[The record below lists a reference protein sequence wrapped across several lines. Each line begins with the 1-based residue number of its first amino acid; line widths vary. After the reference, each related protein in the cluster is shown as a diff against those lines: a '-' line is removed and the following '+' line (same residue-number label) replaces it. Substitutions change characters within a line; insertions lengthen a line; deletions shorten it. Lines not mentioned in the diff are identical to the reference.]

1 MKTTLD
7 NVKKFNMSNKSRM
20 IGSLLDNPK
29 TIQEKLRWLNIYDI
43 PWSDEYSMPLKSVC
57 TDKLIMKKYIQNI
70 LGEDVSV
77 PTLFV
82 YNNINEIEWD
92 KLPNKFI
99 IKCNHDSGSTIVCK
113 DKSKFDKANCILKLN
128 KWMSMDFAF
137 RNGFESHY
145 HWIDRK
151 IIVEELLEDENQKD
165 SLYDY
170 KFWCFN
176 GEPKFF
182 TINDGHGHG
191 NINHYKMDKSPY
203 KEIER
208 VDIKP
213 DYSKNYKIPYN
224 FDLMVKYS
232 KKLSK
237 LFKFVRVD
245 FYEVNNKVYLGE
257 LTFTPGACVFNYK
270 NPEDN
275 ILVGDMLKIN

>member
-1 MKTTLD
+1 MNKNDVL
-7 NVKKFNMSNKSRM
+7 NFNIANKNKM
-20 IGSLLDNPK
+20 WGGYIDNPK

-43 PWSDEYSMPLKSVC
+43 PWSNEYDMPLKSVC
-57 TDKLIMKKYIQNI
+57 TDKLLMKKYIQNI
-70 LGEDVSV
+70 LGEDISV

-82 YNNINEIEWD
+82 YNNTKEIEWD

-113 DKSKFDKANCILKLN
+113 DKSKFDKANCVLKLN

-151 IIVEELLEDENQKD
+151 IIVEELLEDEKQKE
-165 SLYDY
+165 SLMDY

-191 NINHYKMDKSPY
+191 NMNYYKMDKTLYP
-203 KEIER
+203 EIER
-208 VDIKP
+208 TDMKF
-213 DYSKNYKIPYN
+213 DYSKIFKIPNN
-224 FDLMVKYS
+224 FDLMVEYS
-232 KKLSK
+232 KNLSEP
-237 LFKFVRVD
+237 FKFVRVD

-257 LTFTPGACVFNYK
+257 LTFTPGVCAFKYK
-270 NPEDN
+270 NPQSSIKIGN
-275 ILVGDMLKIN
+275 LLKLC

>member
-7 NVKKFNMSNKSRM
+7 DVKKFNMSNKSRM
-20 IGSLLDNPK
+20 NGSLLDNPK

-70 LGEDVSV
+70 LGEDISV

-92 KLPNKFI
+92 KLPNNFI

-128 KWMSMDFAF
+128 KRLSIDYTF
-137 RNGFESHY
+137 RSGFESHY

-151 IIVEELLEDENQKD
+151 IIVEELLEDENQKE

-176 GEPKFF
+176 GEPKLY

-191 NINHYKMDKSPY
+191 DIMYYKMDDSEYNLYNIHNNSKY
-203 KEIER
+203 K
-208 VDIKP
+208 KP
-213 DYSKNYKIPYN
+213 NN
-224 FDLMVKYS
+224 FNLMVDYS

>member
-7 NVKKFNMSNKSRM
+7 GVKKFNMSNKSRM

-43 PWSDEYSMPLKSVC
+43 PWSNDYSMPLKSVC
-57 TDKLIMKKYIQNI
+57 TDKLLMKKYIQNI
-70 LGEDVSV
+70 LGEDISV

-128 KWMSMDFAF
+128 KWISTDFTF

-151 IIVEELLEDENQKD
+151 IIVEQLLEDEKQKE

-176 GEPKFF
+176 GEPKLY

-191 NINHYKMDKSPY
+191 DIMYYKMDDSEYNLYNIHNNSKY
-203 KEIER
+203 K
-208 VDIKP
+208 KP
-213 DYSKNYKIPYN
+213 NN
-224 FDLMVKYS
+224 FNLMVEYS

-237 LFKFVRVD
+237 LFKFVMVD

>member
-7 NVKKFNMSNKSRM
+7 DVKIFNMSNKSRM

-43 PWSDEYSMPLKSVC
+43 LWSDDYSMPLKSVC
-57 TDKLIMKKYIQNI
+57 TDKLLMKKYIQNI
-70 LGEDVSV
+70 LGEDISV

-113 DKSKFDKANCILKLN
+113 DKSKFDKANCVLKLN
-128 KWMSMDFAF
+128 KWLSTDFTF

-151 IIVEELLEDENQKD
+151 IIVEELLEDENQKE

-176 GEPKFF
+176 GEPKLY

-191 NINHYKMDKSPY
+191 DIMYYKMDDSEYNLYNISNNSKY
-203 KEIER
+203 K
-208 VDIKP
+208 KP
-213 DYSKNYKIPYN
+213 NN
-224 FDLMVKYS
+224 FNLMVEYS

>member
-43 PWSDEYSMPLKSVC
+43 PWSDDYSMPLKSVC
-57 TDKLIMKKYIQNI
+57 TDKLLMKKYIQNF
-70 LGEDVSV
+70 LGEDISV